1 MLGVLARQV
10 RARAGSRARGFEALG
25 GEGSGAGER
34 GEGAACGLARRVPST
49 RGRVGARE
57 GAAAST
63 EARVEGER
71 RRGWRRQ
78 KELQSGVCVGGLWKR
93 GVGNRLCWQ
102 LKA

>member
-34 GEGAACGLARRVPST
+34 GEEAACGLARRVPST

-57 GAAAST
+57 GAAST

-78 KELQSGVCVGGLWKR
+78 KELQSGVCGGGALEEGGRK
-93 GVGNRLCWQ
+93 
-102 LKA
+102 